1 MSKSLYKSSFA
12 IGLAF
17 LPSAALAATQEEL
30 LTALL
35 GNIQMYVLIIFVI
48 IVIAAVYFMRPR
60 GKPRK
65 TPRFWPPAKRKRH
78 PEQDR

>member
-1 MSKSLYKSSFA
+1 MSKSLYNSSFA

-17 LPSAALAATQEEL
+17 LPSAALAATQEDL

-48 IVIAAVYFMRPR
+48 IVIAAVYFMPR